1 MNEKKKEDEATRI
14 VNEKDPHKVLGL
26 SKNATLDKVNV
37 YYRDLLDKYKE
48 TKFDKTKKAIEKAYD
63 KVVIIV
69 KINNIFDARKRFM
82 NSAPYK
88 FVDEEVEKKFKE
100 TFNFPSFE
108 STLKQLSKNTTYYV
122 TAYED
127 YLKNRQEKCVNI
139 VIDKMKNVDVKT
151 DDEKIKLYLANCSS
165 TKCSP
170 IKEDF
175 KDPLHF
181 GEKDD
186 QEFFDKIVKKAK
198 KAAEEKPNEATNT
211 GWVGAVKDKV
221 GKATDYVK
229 ANPTNAALAATAAL
243 GIGAWAYYKRKQ
255 NKSKKNE
262 KVSDKGEKSNSDD
275 KSANDSEM
283 VHESMAS
290 DDNADKSLDNSLV
303 PIQASAN
310 RRRSTAKKSYAN
322 HKRTSVTNHKSK
334 SGGMRRR
341 RSNSRRK

>member
-1 MNEKKKEDEATRI
+1 MLD
-14 VNEKDPHKVLGL
+14 L

-37 YYRDLLDKYKE
+37 HYRDLLEKYNS
-48 TKFDKTKKAIEKAYD
+48 TKYVITRNAITKAYD
-63 KVVIIV
+63 KVVITV
-69 KINNIFDARKRFM
+69 KINNLFDARKRFM

-88 FVDEEVEKKFKE
+88 FVDEEVEKTFKD

-108 STLKQLSKNTTYYV
+108 STLKQLSKNTTLYV
-122 TAYED
+122 NAYED
-127 YLKNRQEKCVNI
+127 YLKIRQEKCVKI
-139 VIDKMKNVDVKT
+139 VLDQMKNVPNVQT
-151 DDEKIKLYLANCSS
+151 DDEKIKLYLDNCIS
-165 TKCSP
+165 KECSP

-175 KDPLHF
+175 KEPLYF
-181 GEKDD
+181 DGKKPYE
-186 QEFFDKIVKKAK
+186 EFFHKIVNKAK
-198 KAAEEKPNEATNT
+198 NEATNT
-211 GWVGAVKDKV
+211 GWVGPVKDKV

-229 ANPTNAALAATAAL
+229 ANPTKAALAATAAL

-283 VHESMAS
+283 AHESMAS

-303 PIQASAN
+303 PIQATAK

-322 HKRTSVTNHKSK
+322 HKKTSVTNRKGK

>member
-1 MNEKKKEDEATRI
+1 MTEKEKEDEATRI

-26 SKNATLDKVNV
+26 YKNASLDIVNK
-37 YYRDLLDKYKE
+37 YYRDLLEKYKDK
-48 TKFDKTKKAIEKAYD
+48 KFELTRNTITKAYD
-63 KVVIIV
+63 KVVITV
-69 KINNIFDARKRFM
+69 KINNLFDARIKFM
-82 NSAPYK
+82 SNAPYK
-88 FVDEEVEKKFKE
+88 FVDEDVDKKFKD
-100 TFNFPSFE
+100 TFNFPSFIQK
-108 STLKQLSKNTTYYV
+108 LKDLSKNTTLYV

-127 YLKNRQEKCVNI
+127 FLKIRQEKCVKI
-139 VIDKMKNVDVKT
+139 VLDQMKNVPNVQT
-151 DDEKIKLYLANCSS
+151 DDEKIKLYLANCNS
-165 TKCSP
+165 KECSP

-175 KDPLHF
+175 KDPLYFDGKKPH
-181 GEKDD
+181 K
-186 QEFFDKIVKKAK
+186 FFLKIVNKAK
-198 KAAEEKPNEATNT
+198 NETTSKGWIAEVTE
-211 GWVGAVKDKV
+211 KV

-229 ANPTNAALAATAAL
+229 ANPTNAALAATAAV
-243 GIGAWAYYKRKQ
+243 GIGAWAYYNRKQ

-275 KSANDSEM
+275 KSANYSEM
-283 VHESMAS
+283 AHESMAS

-322 HKRTSVTNHKSK
+322 HKRTSVTNRKGK